1 MRGERKKGGRR
12 QEAGGEGLP
21 AVPLPWRTAA
31 SVSICPSLSL
41 SHPPASAA
49 ARQTQPLNGGS
60 SVRDVPACPRVSV
73 HLCPRSL
80 RSVPPPFPDRPGL
93 DRTLLPPSSSWV
105 SSSSAASSVA
115 SEAGWFRI
123 SAGGVPEDTE
133 DTSEDTSQQD
143 RRERTGHRLYLV
155 LLDARQ
161 VPAEAQA
168 DLPALP
174 VLQEEHGYTHTHT
187 DRFRG
192 RSGDVST
199 GAVHRRSHP
208 TET

>member
-1 MRGERKKGGRR
+1 MADSSFCLHLSFPLTVPSSGFCGCKTNAAFERWKLSQGRPSMSPCLR
-12 QEAGGEGLP
+12 P
-21 AVPLPWRTAA
+21 PVSPLPPQR
-31 SVSICPSLSL
+31 
-41 SHPPASAA
+41 
-49 ARQTQPLNGGS
+49 
-60 SVRDVPACPRVSV
+60 
-73 HLCPRSL
+73 
-80 RSVPPPFPDRPGL
+80 PPPFPDRPGL
-93 DRTLLPPSSSWV
+93 DRNLLPPSSSWV

-143 RRERTGHRLYLV
+143 RRARTGHRLYLV
-155 LLDARQ
+155 LLDASQ